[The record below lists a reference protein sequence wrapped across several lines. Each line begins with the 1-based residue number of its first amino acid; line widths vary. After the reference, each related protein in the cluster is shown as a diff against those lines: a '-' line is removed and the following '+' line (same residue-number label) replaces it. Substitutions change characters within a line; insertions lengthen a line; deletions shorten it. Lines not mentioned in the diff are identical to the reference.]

1 MSTNDTLI
9 MFAALVLGSQICRFL
24 PEFLPKKVLSSPIFA
39 KIKQN
44 VTSCDYA
51 FIAFNEPK
59 LS

>member
-9 MFAALVLGSQICRFL
+9 MFAALVLGSQICRFCRN
-24 PEFLPKKVLSSPIFA
+24 FYRKGVIFAHFA

-44 VTSCDYA
+44 VTACDYA

>member
-1 MSTNDTLI
+1 MSTNDILI

-24 PEFLPKKVLSSPIFA
+24 PEFFTEKGVIFAHFA

-44 VTSCDYA
+44 VTACDYA